1 MDKGWDSVTRILDE
15 QERIESCE
23 TVNNLIAAFALA
35 GKGRYYL
42 YETTFETEILDGA
55 EIVYH
60 VDFLFQL
67 GTAALF

>member
-1 MDKGWDSVTRILDE
+1 MTRILDV

-42 YETTFETEILDGA
+42 YETIFETEILDGA
-55 EIVYH
+55 EIDYL

-67 GTAALF
+67 GTVASF